1 MPDVTPT
8 VRAFVERLAT
18 GGAFSWHHDPRTSE
32 ESHRYRLEGRGG
44 ALFLSYRVEC
54 HDVMSPIDT
63 SRDFVDQP
71 VTIDEAVSML
81 KDQRVDVT

>member
-1 MPDVTPT
+1 MPDVTQT
-8 VRAFVERLAT
+8 VRAFVERLAN

-32 ESHRYRLEGRGG
+32 DSYHYRLEGRGG

-54 HDVMSPIDT
+54 HDVMSPVDT

-71 VTIDEAVSML
+71 VTIDAAVSML
-81 KDQRVDVT
+81 KYQRVTVT